1 MEVLKLIFCSTALIG
16 IHFLRP
22 YLALSL
28 DTTTT
33 YETLLTAFPI
43 IFNNLVD
50 NVSEKLLKTDEK
62 VVNFT
67 DDKRFR
73 STVQVFKPTLPKE
86 CLRECA
92 SSCTSEYKKELIQLF
107 KIILPHLAAGFS
119 E

>member
-1 MEVLKLIFCSTALIG
+1 MEVLKLIFCS
-16 IHFLRP
+16 
-22 YLALSL
+22 
-28 DTTTT
+28 TT

-50 NVSEKLLKTDEK
+50 NVSEKLLQTDEK
-62 VVNFT
+62 VVNFA
-67 DDKRFR
+67 DDKWFR
-73 STVQVFKPTLPKE
+73 STVQVFKSTLPKE